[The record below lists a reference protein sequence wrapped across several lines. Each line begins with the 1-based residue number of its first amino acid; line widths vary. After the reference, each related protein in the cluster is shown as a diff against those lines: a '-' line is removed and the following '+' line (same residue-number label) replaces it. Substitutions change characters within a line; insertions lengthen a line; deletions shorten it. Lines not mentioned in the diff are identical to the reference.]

1 MQNETI
7 MKKIFTS
14 ISILISAISFS
25 QSTTVVISQ
34 MYGGGGGSTGTY
46 INDYVELHNISNTTQ
61 DISGMTIAYGSGTGQ
76 FGSSASNYFTFPA
89 STTIA
94 AGKYLLI
101 QCGASGSAGAAL
113 PVTPDIVT
121 SNISAS
127 GTNGKMALVTAS
139 FTFNACGA
147 TASPCTLPNSN
158 IVDLVSYGTAN
169 NAEGGAAANNGASLT
184 STQGCVRKNNGCT
197 DTDNNNAD
205 FDIVSAPVPRN
216 SASSVVNCTLLPLS
230 LTSFNASLINNSV
243 QMNWN
248 TYNEVNV
255 NNFLIERSVDG
266 RNFASVGTEAAK
278 NSVGNN
284 SYSYTDIKP
293 LSGVSYY
300 RLKIIDKDASYK
312 YSQVVV
318 INNKASINVE
328 VFPNPVVNS
337 VTISHPKAIAGA
349 VIRIISPMGNVLQT
363 VPVQI
368 GSIQTGMEVS
378 SLQKGNYIL
387 VFDNN
392 GERRTTKIVKQ

>member
-1 MQNETI
+1 
-7 MKKIFTS
+7 
-14 ISILISAISFS
+14 
-25 QSTTVVISQ
+25 

-46 INDYVELHNISNTTQ
+46 LYDFVELHNVSNTTQ
-61 DISGMTIAYGSGTGQ
+61 DISGMSIAYGSATGQ
-76 FGSSASNYFTFPA
+76 FGSSATNYFTFPA

-101 QCGASGSAGAAL
+101 QCGSAGSAGAAF
-113 PVTPDIVT
+113 PVTPDIIT
-121 SNISAS
+121 TNISAS
-127 GTNGKMALVTAS
+127 STNGKMALVTAA
-139 FTFNACGA
+139 FTFNSCGA
-147 TASPCTLPNSN
+147 TATQCTLPNAN
-158 IVDLVSYGTAN
+158 IVDLVSYGAAG
-169 NAEGGAAANNGASLT
+169 NAEGGAPTNSGTSLT
-184 STQGCVRKNNGCT
+184 STQGSVRKNNGCT

-205 FDIVSAPVPRN
+205 FDIVTAPIPRN
-216 SASSVVNCTLLPLS
+216 SSLSAVNCTLLPLN
-230 LTSFNASLINNSV
+230 LTSFNASLMNSSV

-255 NNFLIERSVDG
+255 NNFLIERSADG
-266 RNFASVGTEAAK
+266 RNFASIGLIQAK
-278 NSVGNN
+278 NSVANN
-284 SYSYTDIKP
+284 TYNYSDIKP

-300 RLKIIDKDASYK
+300 RLKMIDKDASYK

-318 INNKASINVE
+318 INNKAALNVE

-337 VTISHPKAIAGA
+337 VTISHPKAITGA

-363 VPVQI
+363 VPVQV

-378 SLQKGNYIL
+378 SLQKGNYML